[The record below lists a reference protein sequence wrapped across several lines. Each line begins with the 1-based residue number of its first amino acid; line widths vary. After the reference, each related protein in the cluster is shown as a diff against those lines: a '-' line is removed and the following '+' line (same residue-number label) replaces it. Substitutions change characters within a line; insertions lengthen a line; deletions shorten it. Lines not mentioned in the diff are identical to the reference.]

1 MKSKINSLTNKYI
14 LVFALC
20 LFFVPVA
27 VFGQTISN
35 VTNGSVAH
43 GGIVFQRCYTYPSPP
58 SFKYWSTFI
67 ISGPSFGAG
76 NTFKLELSD
85 ATGSFATPILL
96 SSSPT
101 FSGATGEFSFLLPA
115 STSGTSYKLR
125 VSSTNP
131 VTSATSTAIPSYYMP
146 FNQSFWL
153 NNQNQNVNI
162 CGGGS
167 FTLSIDQNTV
177 TDPSPIIYPGLK
189 YIWFKNGIQIAGQ
202 TGSSINITTSGIYKA
217 RVDYGVCSSNSAE
230 SREVTV
236 NIVAA
241 GSTFNITSSGGTT
254 VCPPSATTLS
264 TTAGYAYQWFKD
276 DVAIAGA
283 TAYSY
288 AANQPGVYH
297 VVVNQGTCS
306 STSNSITLTVPGFTA
321 SIDVLEE
328 PQINIIAAGELKTI
342 TITTSA
348 GGPTYEWYKNGI
360 LLPAE
365 TTNSFTTSEPN
376 HYKAIVNQT
385 VGCLATKEFLFQL
398 KEGVNPVQIPNLI
411 SPNGDGSNDTWEIP
425 QEYINANTEVM
436 VVSATGQIVL
446 QTTNY
451 DGKWPLTAIDFTA
464 VNPVYYY
471 IISRDGSP
479 IKKGSITIIK

>member
-1 MKSKINSLTNKYI
+1 MKSKINSLTNKYV

-20 LFFVPVA
+20 LFFLPVT

-35 VTNGSVAH
+35 VTNGSPSH
-43 GGIVFQRCYTYPSPP
+43 GGTVFQRCANNGTVT
-58 SFKYWSTFI
+58 YWSTFI
-67 ISGPSFGAG
+67 ISGSAFGVG

-115 STSGTSYKLR
+115 STSGIGYKLR

-131 VTSATSTAIPSYYMP
+131 VTSATSAAIPSYYMP
-146 FNQSFWL
+146 FNNGFWI
-153 NNQNQNVNI
+153 NNHSTTANI

-167 FTLSIDQNTV
+167 FTLSVDTPTIA
-177 TDPSPIIYPGLK
+177 DPSPISFPSLK
-189 YIWFKNGIQIAGQ
+189 YKWYRGATLLSG
-202 TGSSINITTSGIYKA
+202 TGSSIGVTTSGVYHVEI
-217 RVDYGVCSSNSAE
+217 DYGVCSSSVTR
-230 SREVTV
+230 SQDVTV

-283 TAYSY
+283 TAFSY

-328 PQINIIAAGELKTI
+328 PQINIIATGELKTI